1 MNSPRGRILCTE
13 DDADARDLITTILAR
28 EGYDVLCSDSPEET
42 LELARTEKFDLYL
55 MDNWLRDTN
64 GATLTARIRKFDPKT
79 PILFYSAAAYDTD
92 KEAARRAGAQAY
104 LVKPVENE
112 KLVAEVGRLIC
123 ESKAAEFQSE

>member
-1 MNSPRGRILCTE
+1 M
-13 DDADARDLITTILAR
+13 AILAR
-28 EGYDVLCSDSPEET
+28 EGYDVRCSDTPEET
-42 LELARTEKFDLYL
+42 LELVRTEKFDLYL

-64 GATLTARIRKFDPKT
+64 GLTLTARIREFDPTT

-123 ESKAAEFQSE
+123 VHRS